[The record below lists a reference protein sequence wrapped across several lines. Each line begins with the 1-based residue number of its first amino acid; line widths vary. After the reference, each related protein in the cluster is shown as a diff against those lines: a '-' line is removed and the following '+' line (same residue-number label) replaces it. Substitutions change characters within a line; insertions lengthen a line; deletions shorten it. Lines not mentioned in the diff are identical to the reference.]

1 MKPTVGFALCGSF
14 CTFRKAID
22 ALRALTAQYTVVP
35 IFSDAAWETDTRFG
49 ASADFRAEVTALCGT
64 EPLHTLA
71 QVEPLGPKH
80 LLDLLIVA
88 PCTGNT
94 LGKLANG
101 IADSPVSF
109 ACKAHLRNGRP
120 VLLAVSTND
129 GLSGSA
135 ANLGALLARRHFY
148 FVPFGQ
154 DSPTGKPAS
163 LVAHFSLLPEAAEA
177 ALRGEQL
184 QPLLV
189 WGLAK
194 TGGSGYNRDT
204 IQMKRRK
211 HYAAVQHHHPGLP
224 GRGVS
229 GKMRGLH
236 SGPDVSGF

>member
-1 MKPTVGFALCGSF
+1 MRPTVGFALCGSF

-35 IFSDAAWETDTRFG
+35 IFSDAA
-49 ASADFRAEVTALCGT
+49 CGT

-71 QVEPLGPKH
+71 QVEPLGPKR

-189 WGLAK
+189 
-194 TGGSGYNRDT
+194 
-204 IQMKRRK
+204 
-211 HYAAVQHHHPGLP
+211 
-224 GRGVS
+224 
-229 GKMRGLH
+229 
-236 SGPDVSGF
+236 

>member
-1 MKPTVGFALCGSF
+1 MRPTVGFALCGSF

-49 ASADFRAEVTALCGT
+49 ASADFRAEVTALCG
-64 EPLHTLA
+64 
-71 QVEPLGPKH
+71 PKR

-189 WGLAK
+189 
-194 TGGSGYNRDT
+194 
-204 IQMKRRK
+204 
-211 HYAAVQHHHPGLP
+211 
-224 GRGVS
+224 
-229 GKMRGLH
+229 
-236 SGPDVSGF
+236 

>member
-1 MKPTVGFALCGSF
+1 MRPTVGFALCGSF

-71 QVEPLGPKH
+71 QVEPLGPKR

-101 IADSPVSF
+101 IADSPVS
-109 ACKAHLRNGRP
+109 
-120 VLLAVSTND
+120 

-189 WGLAK
+189 
-194 TGGSGYNRDT
+194 
-204 IQMKRRK
+204 
-211 HYAAVQHHHPGLP
+211 
-224 GRGVS
+224 
-229 GKMRGLH
+229 
-236 SGPDVSGF
+236 